1 MGFLNRF
8 RGGPAVPEWASFY
21 KPAEYEA
28 FIATLDAD
36 LRRRGLAFEH
46 HDGILEVQAG
56 GETPDQIGI
65 LNLAQRCRM
74 VDRSDWPA
82 VIAEHLSSLLSLTG
96 RDLDALAAD
105 FEQVRE
111 ILRIRLYAD
120 ESMGGMTPEPEG
132 PVLRPLATG
141 ILLGLVYD
149 FPDSVASVS
158 DGQLGEWPLAEDDVL
173 TIARANTLAERPP
186 ARQTVPG
193 ADGST
198 FEGMMGESFYVASR
212 VLGLRALIPADNVSG
227 ALVGVPNRHVLL
239 WHPIV
244 DLRAVSAMTT
254 MASVIQKMFR
264 DGPGSISNQLYW
276 WKNDALIHLPITP
289 NRKGFDFA
297 PPDAFVELLNGLA
310 PPPDG

>member
-1 MGFLNRF
+1 MGFLSRF
-8 RGGPAVPEWASFY
+8 RGGPDVPEWASFF
-21 KPAEYEA
+21 KLAEYAA
-28 FIATLDAD
+28 FMATLETD
-36 LRRRGLAFEH
+36 LRRRGLTFQH
-46 HDGILEVQAG
+46 HHGIVEVQTG
-56 GETPDQIGI
+56 GETPDQLGI
-65 LNLAQRCRM
+65 LNLAQKCRM
-74 VDRSDWPA
+74 ADRSDWSA

-105 FEQVRE
+105 FEQARE

-120 ESMGGMTPEPEG
+120 ESMGGMTLEPG
-132 PVLRPLATG
+132 GSVLRPLAAG

-158 DGQLGEWPLAEDDVL
+158 TGQLREWPLAEDEVL
-173 TIARANTLAERPP
+173 SIARANTLAEPPP
-186 ARQTVPG
+186 ARHTVPS
-193 ADGST
+193 ADGSA

-212 VLGLRALIPADNVSG
+212 VLGLGELIPADNVAG
-227 ALVGVPNRHVLL
+227 AIVGVPNRHVLL

-276 WKNDALIHLPITP
+276 WKDDTLIQVPITP
-289 NRKGFDFA
+289 NRKGFGIS
-297 PPDAFVELLNGLA
+297 PPDAFVEILNGLA
-310 PPPDG
+310 PPPGD

>member
-1 MGFLNRF
+1 MGFLSRL
-8 RGGPAVPEWASFY
+8 RGGPAVPEWASFF
-21 KPAEYEA
+21 KPAEYAA
-28 FIATLDAD
+28 FMATLEAD

-46 HDGILEVQAG
+46 HDGILEVQTS
-56 GETPDQIGI
+56 GETPDQLGI

-74 VDRSDWPA
+74 ANRSDWPA

-105 FEQVRE
+105 FEQARD

-120 ESMGGMTPEPEG
+120 ETMGGMAPELNG

-149 FPDSVASVS
+149 FPDSIASVS
-158 DGQLGEWPLAEDDVL
+158 SDQLGAWPLAESEVL
-173 TIARANTLAERPP
+173 SIARANTLAEPP
-186 ARQTVPG
+186 PMRQTIP
-193 ADGST
+193 AANGSAL
-198 FEGMMGESFYVASR
+198 EGMMGESFYVASR
-212 VLGLRALIPADNVSG
+212 VLGLRELMPADSVAG

-244 DLRAVSAMTT
+244 DLRSVSAMTT
-254 MASVIQKMFR
+254 MAPMIQEMFR

-276 WKNDALIHLPITP
+276 WQDDELTHLPIKP

-297 PPDAFVELLNGLA
+297 PPDAFVELLNGLE
-310 PPPDG
+310 PPPGG